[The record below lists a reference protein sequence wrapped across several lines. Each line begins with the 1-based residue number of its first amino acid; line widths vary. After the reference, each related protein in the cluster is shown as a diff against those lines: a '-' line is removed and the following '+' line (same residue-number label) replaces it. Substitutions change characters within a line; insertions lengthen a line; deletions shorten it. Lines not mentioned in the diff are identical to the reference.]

1 MSDRLRSTLLAIAFL
16 IAVAGFFLIANRAAY
31 RGYFV
36 DDEFDDLAF
45 TGEMDAVDFVKG
57 LLLPRFYT
65 NNFRPT
71 GHLFFYAMGETA
83 GLRFAPYIALLH
95 ILHIGNIVLLWLILR
110 RLSLPAL
117 AAAAGVLLFAFHM

>member
-1 MSDRLRSTLLAIAFL
+1 MSDRLRRALPAIAFL
-16 IAVAGFFLIANRAAY
+16 VAVAGLFLIANRAAY

-36 DDEFDDLAF
+36 DDELDDLAF
-45 TGEMDAVDFVKG
+45 TAEMDPADFVQG

-83 GLRFAPYIALLH
+83 GLRFPPYIGVLH
-95 ILHIGNIVLLWLILR
+95 ILHI
-110 RLSLPAL
+110 
-117 AAAAGVLLFAFHM
+117 